1 MGRSTFVTTL
11 KMLYTFYTAFI
22 VLAVLLV
29 ARSAYDLLAIP
40 PLLLFMYL
48 LYARDKRNV
57 LRRRTSRQPSHTAH

>member
-1 MGRSTFVTTL
+1 MGRSTFVVAL
-11 KMLYTFYTAFI
+11 KMLYTFYTAFV

-40 PLLLFMYL
+40 LLLLFMYL

-57 LRRRTSRQPSHTAH
+57 LRRRTSRKPSHATY